1 MADLVHDEQ
10 AMPSVPEN
18 LRPFPVPARQPKAE
32 MDQGQ
37 LINRLNRLNFKQE
50 PLLVHLRHKLH
61 GNALL
66 RHAVPQPCLDEQ
78 LECLWVDPED
88 ADNVR
93 LQGYELERL
102 VLADGQRVVQIEPRL
117 VSISGRQ
124 ITVRLPN
131 KCHESL
137 PRSIRR
143 HRCDS
148 VMASIVANSA
158 IYEGQLIDF
167 NALYFRVELRA
178 NPPQS
183 FDWIGTQVPVN
194 VTLHN
199 GQGVI
204 YVGDCKIIRQTHG
217 EERREYVLQPTRH
230 QVPRFRSRE
239 FRSVRYELL
248 PCPNAVF
255 EHPVTHRTMNLKL
268 VDISGAGFALAEPFQ
283 EATLLPGMVL
293 KKMAIALT
301 SRSLME
307 CTAQVIHRT
316 PIQGSDNVKVG
327 LALVDIDN
335 LDHMELVSLLQQAK
349 DPDTYVSSKVDLET
363 LWDFFFETGFIYPE
377 KYASLAENKEVFK
390 DTYAKLY
397 TEHPTIARHFIH
409 MEHGKILGHF
419 AMLRLFE
426 KTWVNHH
433 HAALQHKRKSGMLV
447 LDRMSEY
454 INDTHAMHSAHI
466 RYNAGYYRTDNKF
479 PVRFFGGFAEKM
491 SNPRACSIDEFGFI
505 NFQGVPTT
513 DAWDDNGRWELSK
526 VRRGDLE
533 DLQGFYQKASGGLM
547 LDAIDMTPESLDQN
561 TLSEEYAKA
570 GFRRE
575 VHRLAIKKNG
585 ELKAVVAVNRTDIGL
600 NFSELTNATK
610 LLVLDGTGFSKR
622 DFGLMMSLVAVKF
635 GMERFPLLVY
645 PQAYLTNAG
654 IPCERT
660 YAFNVMSLHFWDDYM
675 RYLRDF
681 MKKAKI
687 C

>member
-1 MADLVHDEQ
+1 MAELVHHEQ
-10 AMPSVPEN
+10 AMPSAPEN
-18 LRPFPVPARQPKAE
+18 LRPFPVPTRQPKTE
-32 MDQGQ
+32 LDQAQ

-66 RHAVPQPCLDEQ
+66 RHAIPQPCLDEH

-93 LQGYELERL
+93 LQVYALEHL
-102 VLADGQRVVQIEPRL
+102 VMADGQKVVQIEPTL
-117 VSISGRQ
+117 ISINGRQ
-124 ITVRLPN
+124 LTVRLPA
-131 KCHESL
+131 KCAESL
-137 PRSIRR
+137 PRAVRR
-143 HRCDS
+143 HRCDG
-148 VMASIVANSA
+148 VKASIVANSA
-158 IYEGQLIDF
+158 VYEGHLIDF
-167 NALYFRVELRA
+167 NALFFRIQLRA
-178 NPPQS
+178 QPPQS

-194 VTLHN
+194 VTLQN

-204 YVGDCKIIRQTHG
+204 YVGDCRIVRQTHG
-217 EERREYVLQPTRH
+217 EECRDYVLQPTRN
-230 QVPRFRSRE
+230 QTPRFRSRE
-239 FRSVRYELL
+239 FRSVRYELF

-268 VDISGAGFALAEPFQ
+268 IDVSGAGFALAEPAQ

-293 KKMAIALT
+293 KKMAIHLT
-301 SRSLME
+301 SRAHME

-316 PIQGSDNVKVG
+316 PVVESDIVKVG
-327 LALVDIDN
+327 LALVDIGN

-349 DPDTYVSSKVDLET
+349 DPDTYVSNKVDLET

-377 KYASLAENKEVFK
+377 KYASLAENKETFRS
-390 DTYAKLY
+390 TYAKLY

-433 HAALQHKRKSGMLV
+433 HAALQHKRKSGFLV

-491 SNPRACSIDEFGFI
+491 NNPRACSVDEFGFF
-505 NFQGVPTT
+505 NFQGLPSNG
-513 DAWDDNGRWELSK
+513 DWDDNGRWELSK

-547 LDAIDMTPESLDQN
+547 LDAIDMTPESLDLN

-585 ELKAVVAVNRTDIGL
+585 ELKAVIAVNRTDVGL

-610 LLVLDGTGFSKR
+610 LLVVDGSGFSKR
-622 DFGLMMSLVAVKF
+622 DFQLMMSMVAVKF

-645 PQAYLTNAG
+645 PLTYLASAG
-654 IPCERT
+654 IPHEKI
-660 YAFNVMSLHFWDDYM
+660 YAFNVMSLHYWDDYM

-681 MKKAKI
+681 MKKAKVN
-687 C
+687 